1 MPNVET
7 ERLIL
12 RDFALSDWGALNAFV
27 SDATVTRY
35 MHFAS
40 WDEDKRRQWLER
52 MVQNA
57 AAAKP
62 NICEWALTLRAGA
75 TLIGWLFIGG
85 DDDTS
90 GERECGYA
98 LDPRFW
104 GQGYMTEALR
114 AALAYE
120 FTMLGAH
127 RIIAECEVENL
138 ASARVMQKSGM
149 AFEEALYNA
158 DFEGNWRYRHRYV
171 ITKSDDTH
179 GSSHI

>member
-1 MPNVET
+1 MPNLET
-7 ERLIL
+7 ERLVL

-27 SDATVTRY
+27 SDPAVTRY

-40 WDEDKRRQWLER
+40 WDEEKRRQWLVR

-57 AAAKP
+57 AAARP
-62 NICEWALTLRAGA
+62 NICEWALTLRVDA

-85 DDDTS
+85 ADETG
-90 GERECGYA
+90 GERQCGYA

-120 FTMLGAH
+120 FEALGARH
-127 RIIAECEVENL
+127 ITAECEVGNL

-149 AFEEALYNA
+149 VHEETSYNS
-158 DFEGNWRYRHRYV
+158 DFEGNWRYRHRYA
-171 ITKSDDTH
+171 ITKPESDVR
-179 GSSHI
+179 